1 MSSLTDL
8 AAEGPGDGGGFGRAR
23 RDPLPLWGL
32 LGTLLVHGGL
42 VGAVIYL
49 RQAQAEPAGPQ
60 PAYVVA
66 RLVRLGKPRDRRLL
80 PQRLAAP
87 PPTRPPEAPSYDAEA
102 TDPPRTTA
110 PKPEPDREA
119 VVGDRLRQALEKA
132 ALLDEGAQQIAA
144 EGQADGVAGGTA
156 TEASAGDAYIT
167 RIADLWLRTWSL
179 PAIIPAEEAT
189 RLYALVVVRID
200 ATGAIQFPIAFDRP
214 SGNDHFDGSI
224 RAAWQRIGQLPVP
237 PPERLAAVLA
247 NGLALKLT
255 WKGVQ

>member
-1 MSSLTDL
+1 M
-8 AAEGPGDGGGFGRAR
+8 
-23 RDPLPLWGL
+23 
-32 LGTLLVHGGL
+32 
-42 VGAVIYL
+42 IYL

-66 RLVRLGKPRDRRLL
+66 RLVRLGKATRP
-80 PQRLAAP
+80 PPAAP
-87 PPTRPPEAPSYDAEA
+87 ASGRAAPPTRPPEAPSYDAEA
-102 TDPPRTTA
+102 TDAPRTTP

-179 PAIIPAEEAT
+179 PAIIPAEEAM

-237 PPERLAAVLA
+237 PPDRLAAVLA
-247 NGLALKLT
+247 NGLRSS
-255 WKGVQ
+255 

>member
-1 MSSLTDL
+1 MSWQVPL
-8 AAEGPGDGGGFGRAR
+8 AEAGPAGVSAAHAGRDR
-23 RDPLPLWGL
+23 LVLWGL

-42 VGAVIYL
+42 VGAVIL
-49 RQAQAEPAGPQ
+49 ARQAQAEPPGPP

-66 RLVRLGKPRDRRLL
+66 RLVRLGKPRNRRLL
-80 PQRLAAP
+80 PRRLAAP
-87 PPTRPPEAPSYDAEA
+87 PPTRLPEAPSYDAEA
-102 TDPPRTTA
+102 TDAPRTPP
-110 PKPEPDREA
+110 PKPASDRDA

-132 ALLDEGAQQIAA
+132 ALLDEGEREIEA
-144 EGQADGVAGGTA
+144 EGQPDGVAGGTA
-156 TEASAGDAYIT
+156 TEPGAGDAYIT
-167 RIADLWLRTWSL
+167 RIADLWIRTWSL

-200 ATGAIQFPIAFDRP
+200 AAGVIQFPIAFDRA

-224 RAAWQRIGQLPVP
+224 RAAWQRIGQLPLP